1 MAFYN
6 PQRVVFNPDTG
17 VIQNAGKV
25 GGVLYDIMSKSFDD
39 KVKAN
44 EFQQE
49 QDLRKQQMEFNQA
62 MQNNQLLQNERNFDY
77 QKERANI
84 ADEQWQMNY
93 NQRARQYAMQ
103 KERANIADEQW
114 QMNYNQRARQYAMQ
128 NALRQQAINARKQQ
142 MEFNQAMQNNQ
153 LLQNERNFDYQKER
167 ANIAE
172 LQKLQNEINAKQK
185 EQDLLNKVFSNA
197 QGFDGQSNTNLPNN
211 TRYKADAQFLDL
223 ASNQGKTYDTTH
235 GFWNGALERAF
246 GGWGSQSTDLNDA
259 SDLFLKRMLSDL
271 LRGGKNAKWNL
282 ENIQANFPINGY
294 TMEANNQR
302 VAQALAGEWLAEAP
316 NSFKMELAER
326 LGNAKTNMEK
336 QSAIE
341 DYQKNMNFYNNYA
354 PKVKAFYWDEKY
366 SKPSKNAVII
376 DNSTT
381 NQNIQND
388 LAKNTLEVQNQNTP
402 KLHSVSFNGINAQ
415 ISEPDANGN
424 VILVNQAGKK
434 MQVSVEELKKQ
445 GLIQ

>member
-84 ADEQWQMNY
+84 ADQ
-93 NQRARQYAMQ
+93 
-103 KERANIADEQW
+103 QW

-128 NALRQQAINARKQQ
+128 NALRQQAINARQQQ

-153 LLQNERNFDYQKER
+153 ILQNERNFDYQKER
-167 ANIAE
+167 ANIAD
-172 LQKLQNEINAKQK
+172 QKLQNEINAKQK
-185 EQDLLNKVFSNA
+185 EQDLLNGVLSNT

-259 SDLFLKRMLSDL
+259 SDLFLKRMQSDL

-302 VAQALAGEWLAEAP
+302 VAQALAGEWLAQAP
-316 NSFKMELAER
+316 NSYKMELEER

-388 LAKNTLEVQNQNTP
+388 LAKNILEVQNQNTP

-445 GLIQ
+445 GLI

>member
-103 KERANIADEQW
+103 
-114 QMNYNQRARQYAMQ
+114 
-128 NALRQQAINARKQQ
+128 NALRQQAINARQQQ

-153 LLQNERNFDYQKER
+153 ILQNERNFDYQKER
-167 ANIAE
+167 ANIAD
-172 LQKLQNEINAKQK
+172 QKLQNEINAKQK
-185 EQDLLNKVFSNA
+185 EQDLFNGVLSNT

-388 LAKNTLEVQNQNTP
+388 LAKNILEVQNQNTP

>member
-103 KERANIADEQW
+103 
-114 QMNYNQRARQYAMQ
+114 
-128 NALRQQAINARKQQ
+128 NALRQQAINTNKAYKDLNYQKGLLELQ
-142 MEFNQAMQNNQ
+142 K
-153 LLQNERNFDYQKER
+153 LQNEINAKQKEQAINTNKAYKDLNYQKGLL
-167 ANIAE
+167 E

-185 EQDLLNKVFSNA
+185 EQDLLNGVLSNT

-316 NSFKMELAER
+316 NSYKMELVER

-341 DYQKNMNFYNNYA
+341 DYQKNMNFYNNYG

-445 GLIQ
+445 GLI

>member
-84 ADEQWQMNY
+84 ADQ
-93 NQRARQYAMQ
+93 
-103 KERANIADEQW
+103 QW

-185 EQDLLNKVFSNA
+185 EQDLLNKVFSNT

-223 ASNQGKTYDTTH
+223 TSNQGKTYDTTH
-235 GFWNGALERAF
+235 GFWNGALERGF

-259 SDLFLKRMLSDL
+259 SDLFLKRMQSDL

-302 VAQALAGEWLAEAP
+302 VAQALAGEWLAQAP

-326 LGNAKTNMEK
+326 LGNAKTNIEK

-388 LAKNTLEVQNQNTP
+388 LAKNILEVQNQNTP

>member
-84 ADEQWQMNY
+84 ADQ
-93 NQRARQYAMQ
+93 
-103 KERANIADEQW
+103 QW

-185 EQDLLNKVFSNA
+185 EQDLLNKVFSNT

-235 GFWNGALERAF
+235 GFWNGALERGF

-259 SDLFLKRMLSDL
+259 SDLFLKRMQSDL

-316 NSFKMELAER
+316 NSYKMELEER
-326 LGNAKTNMEK
+326 LGNAKTNIEK

-388 LAKNTLEVQNQNTP
+388 LAKNILEVQNQNTP

>member
-84 ADEQWQMNY
+84 ADQ
-93 NQRARQYAMQ
+93 
-103 KERANIADEQW
+103 QW

-128 NALRQQAINARKQQ
+128 NALRQQKDEILAGQAILNLPSYTKSNPEMRAIQER
-142 MEFNQAMQNNQ
+142 FNTIKKGGGDSYYDGQGLLGGTWQNIKGLFGGDNINDAQ
-153 LLQNERNFDYQKER
+153 DSLFKLVSDSIYNEKVRRDTSYNRTRHDEIYKEPS
-167 ANIAE
+167 AWKA
-172 LQKLQNEINAKQK
+172 QTINAK
-185 EQDLLNKVFSNA
+185 E
-197 QGFDGQSNTNLPNN
+197 
-211 TRYKADAQFLDL
+211 YEKAIRDYIAT
-223 ASNQGKTYDTTH
+223 S
-235 GFWNGALERAF
+235 
-246 GGWGSQSTDLNDA
+246 
-259 SDLFLKRMLSDL
+259 
-271 LRGGKNAKWNL
+271 
-282 ENIQANFPINGY
+282 
-294 TMEANNQR
+294 EANINAYYDKQMANISNLKNPYINNLYEEQR
-302 VAQALAGEWLAEAP
+302 QEDLKHFREGLA
-316 NSFKMELAER
+316 KD
-326 LGNAKTNMEK
+326 LGSYYIK
-336 QSAIE
+336 
-341 DYQKNMNFYNNYA
+341 
-354 PKVKAFYWDEKY
+354 DEKY

-388 LAKNTLEVQNQNTP
+388 LAKNTLAVQNQNTP

-424 VILVNQAGKK
+424 VILVNQAGRK

>member
-62 MQNNQLLQNERNFDY
+62 MQNNQILQNERNFDY

-84 ADEQWQMNY
+84 ADQ
-93 NQRARQYAMQ
+93 
-103 KERANIADEQW
+103 QW

-153 LLQNERNFDYQKER
+153 ILQNERNFDYQKER
-167 ANIAE
+167 ANIAD
-172 LQKLQNEINAKQK
+172 QKLQNEINAKQK

-316 NSFKMELAER
+316 NSYKMELVER

-341 DYQKNMNFYNNYA
+341 DYQKNMNFYNNYG

-388 LAKNTLEVQNQNTP
+388 LAKNILAVQNQNTP

-445 GLIQ
+445 GLI

>member
-62 MQNNQLLQNERNFDY
+62 MQNNQILQNERNFDY

-84 ADEQWQMNY
+84 ADQ
-93 NQRARQYAMQ
+93 
-103 KERANIADEQW
+103 QW

-153 LLQNERNFDYQKER
+153 ILQNERNFDYQKER
-167 ANIAE
+167 ANIAD
-172 LQKLQNEINAKQK
+172 QQWQNEINAKQK

-316 NSFKMELAER
+316 NSYKMELVER

-341 DYQKNMNFYNNYA
+341 DYQKNMNFYNNYG

>member
-84 ADEQWQMNY
+84 AD
-93 NQRARQYAMQ
+93 
-103 KERANIADEQW
+103 
-114 QMNYNQRARQYAMQ
+114 
-128 NALRQQAINARKQQ
+128 
-142 MEFNQAMQNNQ
+142 
-153 LLQNERNFDYQKER
+153 
-167 ANIAE
+167 
-172 LQKLQNEINAKQK
+172 QKLQNEINAKQK
-185 EQDLLNKVFSNA
+185 EQDLLNKIFSNA

-235 GFWNGALERAF
+235 GFWNGAIERAF

-259 SDLFLKRMLSDL
+259 SDLFLKRMQSDL

-302 VAQALAGEWLAEAP
+302 VAQALAGEWLAQAP
-316 NSFKMELAER
+316 NSYKMELEER

-388 LAKNTLEVQNQNTP
+388 LAKNILEVQNQNTP

>member
-25 GGVLYDIMSKSFDD
+25 GGVLYDIMSKSYDD
-39 KVKAN
+39 KVKASQ
-44 EFQQE
+44 FQQE

-84 ADEQWQMNY
+84 ADQQWL
-93 NQRARQYAMQ
+93 
-103 KERANIADEQW
+103 
-114 QMNYNQRARQYAMQ
+114 MNYNQRARQYAMQ
-128 NALRQQAINARKQQ
+128 NALRQQAINANKAYKDLNYQKGLLELQ
-142 MEFNQAMQNNQ
+142 K
-153 LLQNERNFDYQKER
+153 LQNALRQQAINANKAYKDLNYQKGLL
-167 ANIAE
+167 E

-185 EQDLLNKVFSNA
+185 GQDLLNGVLSNS
-197 QGFDGQSNTNLPNN
+197 QGLDSQNNANLQNN

-223 ASNQGKTYDTTH
+223 ASKQGKTYDTTH
-235 GFWNGALERAF
+235 GFWNGAIERGF

-259 SDLFLKRMLSDL
+259 SDLFLKRMQSDL

-316 NSFKMELAER
+316 NSFKIELAER
-326 LGNAKTNMEK
+326 LGNAKTNIEK

-341 DYQKNMNFYNNYA
+341 DYKNNMDFYNNYA

-388 LAKNTLEVQNQNTP
+388 LAKNILEVQNQNTP

-424 VILVNQAGKK
+424 VILVNQAGRK
-434 MQVSVEELKKQ
+434 MQVSIEELKKQ

>member
-49 QDLRKQQMEFNQA
+49 QDLRQQQMEFNQA

-103 KERANIADEQW
+103 
-114 QMNYNQRARQYAMQ
+114 
-128 NALRQQAINARKQQ
+128 NALRQQAINARQQQ

-153 LLQNERNFDYQKER
+153 ILQNERNFDYQKER
-167 ANIAE
+167 ANIAD
-172 LQKLQNEINAKQK
+172 QQWQNEINAKQK
-185 EQDLLNKVFSNA
+185 EQDLLNKVFSNT

-235 GFWNGALERAF
+235 GFWNGAIERGF

-316 NSFKMELAER
+316 NSFKMELAQR

-354 PKVKAFYWDEKY
+354 PKVKAFYWDEKF

-376 DNSTT
+376 DNSTA

-388 LAKNTLEVQNQNTP
+388 LAKNILEVQNQNTP

>member
-103 KERANIADEQW
+103 
-114 QMNYNQRARQYAMQ
+114 

-153 LLQNERNFDYQKER
+153 LLQNEINAKQKEQAINTNKAYKDLNYQKGLL
-167 ANIAE
+167 E

>member
-84 ADEQWQMNY
+84 ADQ
-93 NQRARQYAMQ
+93 
-103 KERANIADEQW
+103 QW

-185 EQDLLNKVFSNA
+185 EQDLLNKVLSNT

-235 GFWNGALERAF
+235 GFWNGALERGF

-259 SDLFLKRMLSDL
+259 SDLFLKRMQSDL

-316 NSFKMELAER
+316 NSYKMELEER
-326 LGNAKTNMEK
+326 LGNAKTNIEK

-388 LAKNTLEVQNQNTP
+388 LAKNILAVQNQNTP

-445 GLIQ
+445 GLI

>member
-25 GGVLYDIMSKSFDD
+25 GGVLYDIMSKSYDD
-39 KVKAN
+39 KVKASQ
-44 EFQQE
+44 FQQE

-84 ADEQWQMNY
+84 ADQQWL
-93 NQRARQYAMQ
+93 
-103 KERANIADEQW
+103 
-114 QMNYNQRARQYAMQ
+114 MNYNQRARQYAMQ
-128 NALRQQAINARKQQ
+128 NALRQQAINANKAYKDLNYQKGLLELQ
-142 MEFNQAMQNNQ
+142 K
-153 LLQNERNFDYQKER
+153 LQNALRQQAINANKAYKDLNYQKGLL
-167 ANIAE
+167 E

-185 EQDLLNKVFSNA
+185 EQDLLNGVLSNS
-197 QGFDGQSNTNLPNN
+197 QGLDSQNNANLQNN

-223 ASNQGKTYDTTH
+223 ASKQGKTYDTTH
-235 GFWNGALERAF
+235 GFWNGAIERGF

-259 SDLFLKRMLSDL
+259 SDLFLKRMQSDL

-326 LGNAKTNMEK
+326 LGNAKTNIEK

-341 DYQKNMNFYNNYA
+341 DYKNNMDFYNNYA

-376 DNSTT
+376 GNSTT

-388 LAKNTLEVQNQNTP
+388 LAKNILEVQNQNTP

-424 VILVNQAGKK
+424 VILVNQAGRK
-434 MQVSVEELKKQ
+434 MQVSIEELKKQ

>member
-62 MQNNQLLQNERNFDY
+62 MQNNQILQNERNFDY
-77 QKERANI
+77 
-84 ADEQWQMNY
+84 
-93 NQRARQYAMQ
+93 Q

-185 EQDLLNKVFSNA
+185 EQDLLNKVFSNT
-197 QGFDGQSNTNLPNN
+197 QGFDGQNNANLQNN

-316 NSFKMELAER
+316 NSYKMELVER

-341 DYQKNMNFYNNYA
+341 DYQKNMNFYNNYG

-376 DNSTT
+376 GNSTT

-388 LAKNTLEVQNQNTP
+388 LAKNILEVQNQNTP